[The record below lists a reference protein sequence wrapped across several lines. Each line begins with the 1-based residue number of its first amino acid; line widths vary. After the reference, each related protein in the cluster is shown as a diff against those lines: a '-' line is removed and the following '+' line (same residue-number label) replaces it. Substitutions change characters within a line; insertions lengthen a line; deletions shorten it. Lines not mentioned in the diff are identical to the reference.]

1 MRGVAFASTDLQS
14 RDEMMALPAAQYES
28 LSRTITDDLE
38 KASEVLPLCFR
49 MRFYYLATGQPFA
62 G

>member
-1 MRGVAFASTDLQS
+1 
-14 RDEMMALPAAQYES
+14 MMALPAAQYES